1 MSQFDFGTINPD
13 TKSGSGLASD
23 LNSWRDALHS
33 MHRGSTRPTYAVQ
46 GMMWIDDTANPW
58 LIKMYSGTA
67 DTVLASFNPTTGVFG
82 GSANGLA
89 TLGSDGKVPSGQLP
103 AIASPYGFFKADF
116 ASVAFIKTAATT
128 ISVKAGTSVLVN
140 ATTVSWSSN
149 TAITMPSHTIG
160 TDYYI
165 YACADGSIRA
175 DANATNPTGY
185 DTSNSRKI
193 GGYHYGRVR
202 NTLTVTDVA
211 TEIVPHS
218 LWDLTYRPKCSPA
231 GMIDVWGNSSEWL
244 DIYQPSV
251 GDAIVL
257 TNGVVTAGTAV
268 SKYNALPL
276 TGTEGLNGYNL
287 IELAARSGKRLAGLN
302 LWLAGAHGSP
312 QGNDGDN
319 LNAWSM
325 TTNTGR
331 TTTGQVARAVSLV
344 GACDCVGNVWEWVDE
359 WSNDYSTA
367 IAANWYNPMT
377 GQNVG
382 QQYLYNST
390 GLRMYLAG
398 GYWAYG
404 VIAGS
409 RALNVS
415 NYPWYVGTAVGSR
428 FACDGL

>member
-13 TKSGSGLASD
+13 LQSGTQLASD
-23 LNSWRDALHS
+23 MNSWRDALHS
-33 MHRGSTRPTYAVQ
+33 MHRGSSRPPYIVA
-46 GMMWIDDTANPW
+46 GMMWIDDTTNPW
-58 LIKMYSGTA
+58 LIKMYSGTT
-67 DTVLASFNPTTGVFG
+67 DTVLASFNTTTGVF
-82 GSANGLA
+82 
-89 TLGSDGKVPSGQLP
+89 LGQFTST
-103 AIASPYGFFKADF
+103 SPYGFFKADF
-116 ASVAFIKTAATT
+116 ATFAFIKTAATT

-149 TAITMPSHTIG
+149 TAVTMPSHTIG

-202 NTLTVTDVA
+202 NSLTVTDVA
-211 TEIVPHS
+211 TEIVPRS
-218 LWDLTYRPKCSPA
+218 LWDLTYRPKCNPA
-231 GMIDVWGNSSEWL
+231 GMVDVHGNGSLWA
-244 DIYQPSV
+244 DIYMAAVDS
-251 GDAIVL
+251 AITL
-257 TNGVVTAGTAV
+257 TSGVVTAGTCK
-268 SKYNALPL
+268 SIYNGTPL
-276 TGTEGLNGYNL
+276 SGTEGLHGYNF
-287 IELAARSGKRLAGLN
+287 IELAKNSGKRLLSHSE
-302 LWLAGAHGSP
+302 WLAVAHGSP

-319 LNAWSM
+319 LNAWSA
-325 TTNTGR
+325 TTNSARTG
-331 TTTGQVARAVSLV
+331 TGQVARAVSFC
-344 GACDCVGNVWEWVDE
+344 GATDCVGNLWEWLDE

-367 IAANWYNPMT
+367 VAPNWYNPMT

-382 QQYLYNST
+382 QQYMYNST

-404 VIAGS
+404 VISGS
-409 RALNVS
+409 RALGVN
-415 NYPWYVGTAVGSR
+415 NYPWNVGTYIGSR

>member
-13 TKSGSGLASD
+13 LKSGSGLASD

-33 MHRGSTRPTYAVQ
+33 LHRGSTRPTYAVQ

-89 TLGSDGKVPSGQLP
+89 TLGSDGKVPTSQLS
-103 AIASPYGFFKADF
+103 AMASPYGFFKADF
-116 ASVAFIKTAATT
+116 ATVAFIKTGAGT

-149 TAITMPSHTIG
+149 TAVTMPSHTIG

-175 DANATNPTGY
+175 DANATSPTGY
-185 DTSNSRKI
+185 ATSNSRKI
-193 GGYHYGRVR
+193 GGYHYGRIR
-202 NTLTVTDVA
+202 NTLTVTHVA
-211 TEIVPHS
+211 TEIVPRS
-218 LWDLTYRPKCSPA
+218 LWDLTYRPKCNPA
-231 GMIDVWGNSSEWL
+231 GMVDVHGNGSLWA
-244 DIYQPSV
+244 DIYLAAVDS
-251 GDAIVL
+251 AITL
-257 TNGVVTAGTAV
+257 TSGVVTAGTCK
-268 SKYNALPL
+268 SIYNGTPL
-276 TGTEGLNGYNL
+276 SGTEGLHGYNF
-287 IELAARSGKRLAGLN
+287 IELAKNSGKRLLSHSE
-302 LWLAGAHGSP
+302 WLAVAHGSP

-319 LNAWSM
+319 LNAWSA
-325 TTNTGR
+325 TTNSARTG
-331 TTTGQVARAVSLV
+331 TGQVARAVSFC
-344 GACDCVGNVWEWVDE
+344 GACDCVGNLWEWLDE
-359 WSNDYSTA
+359 WSNIHSSTA
-367 IAANWYNPMT
+367 WAWFNTMS

-382 QQYLYNST
+382 QQYLPNST
-390 GLRMYLAG
+390 GLAMYLAG
-398 GYWAYG
+398 GYWSHG

-409 RALNVS
+409 RALNVGT
-415 NYPWYVGTAVGSR
+415 YPWNVSTNIGSR